1 MLQEG
6 EQTVSHLAVTF
17 FSLLPC
23 ELTGASIL
31 MAFNA

>member
-17 FSLLPC
+17 SNLLPC
-23 ELTGASIL
+23 ELTGASIM